1 MNVLPETIRLSRREY
16 AVMLHEANRKAP
28 EEACGLLAGTNDD
41 GVRTIRKIY
50 VLENADHSPEHYRLN
65 PAEQLAAI
73 RNMRQNGL
81 KPLGNWH
88 SHPATPSRPSAEDIR
103 LAFDKNATYCILS
116 LAGETPVLN
125 AFHIENGNVRKENL
139 QIK

>member
-1 MNVLPETIRLSRREY
+1 
-16 AVMLHEANRKAP
+16 
-28 EEACGLLAGTNDD
+28 
-41 GVRTIRKIY
+41 
-50 VLENADHSPEHYRLN
+50 
-65 PAEQLAAI
+65 
-73 RNMRQNGL
+73 MRQNGL

-125 AFHIENGNVRKENL
+125 AFHIEDGNVRKEKL
-139 QIK
+139 RIEK

>member
-50 VLENADHSPEHYRLN
+50 ILENADHSPNSLPPYATCGKTASNRSETGTPTRQRRPVRPRRIFVWRSIKTQPTAFCHS
-65 PAEQLAAI
+65 PAK
-73 RNMRQNGL
+73 R
-81 KPLGNWH
+81 PC
-88 SHPATPSRPSAEDIR
+88 STPS
-103 LAFDKNATYCILS
+103 ILRT
-116 LAGETPVLN
+116 GT
-125 AFHIENGNVRKENL
+125 
-139 QIK
+139 